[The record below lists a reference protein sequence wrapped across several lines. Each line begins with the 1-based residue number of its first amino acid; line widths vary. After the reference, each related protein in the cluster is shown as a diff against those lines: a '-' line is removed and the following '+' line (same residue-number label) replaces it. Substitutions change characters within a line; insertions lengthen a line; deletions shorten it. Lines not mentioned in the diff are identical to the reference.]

1 MPRVEIDG
9 IGPVEFPDD
18 MSQAQIVQAIERD
31 ILPRYTTPAPT
42 ESQPRTGGGIVGS
55 TVGSLISGGGGLLS
69 GVGALGGIAL
79 PGVGFDNPLTRAGRS
94 VQEYG
99 ESLMSPELRAK
110 RQALTEAIKQAE
122 SQGLVAE
129 AQAALST
136 IFSNPSLLASM
147 ALEQI
152 PQFVASGGVGRVAM
166 GVASTAARRGAMALG
181 TEAAE
186 QAAAAAGRRAA
197 LGTAIGTGAGLQGGD
212 VANQAYQDVMNL
224 PDATLANSPAYRE
237 LLNTMTP
244 REARIA
250 LAERAGTE
258 AGVMG
263 GAISAGAMAA
273 LPGAE
278 KLMFGKELSRRAVA
292 RILGGAAGEAAQEAV
307 EEGGG
312 QIAQNIAARRAD
324 TERNLLAGAGG
335 AAAVGGALGGI
346 MGGSIAG
353 LRGGP
358 REAPTDRE
366 NLPLGLRQAI
376 NEYVANREPVAGELL
391 IPGREATIETPIGE
405 MTRTQF
411 VRVMEQRL
419 PDMME
424 ADPTLASR
432 ISYAQNEDERVRV
445 FQDALEQNRDLIVQ
459 GRQASEVS
467 RFQEE
472 EATRE
477 TQARIA
483 QTEQQISVFNE
494 ALASAEER
502 LNQIVSAPRVDNAAL
517 QEVQGEIQ
525 QINTAIQGRRQILED
540 LNASL
545 SRTQAQA
552 QAPAPEAAPKD
563 EQELARE
570 AFEIARARQER
581 FRQRAE
587 APGLEVPSGTLAPET
602 IPAQREDLR
611 PGAPEITEQRY
622 ILNPKYENGRLVGG
636 EEVVQI
642 GEADK
647 FGKVLAYVQR
657 RRGDI
662 VETVP
667 VETTMDKLAAIPVRE
682 TARMT
687 QDVVS
692 GFRDVSP
699 GLVAPPRGVD
709 VEGQTFEPRRAIDRT
724 GGPEFSARA
733 AEPGATQAQAAPSV
747 SEERRAKRVAA
758 QNKLNKLYLDKL
770 KNEGQSGRLL
780 RNALVNALKDNTL
793 NADQVYAAF
802 VAADVIGPLIPAKA
816 NHRIQFVS
824 RIFGGQDAE
833 QALAASGGAKDQEV
847 QGFRIRP
854 EQPGLMGLIQISLSP
869 TQSRLLRESTAHEAF
884 HVLQDYFAKYDPK
897 FAEAM
902 RTGFKPTMNI
912 KDVDPSIRRKLQSI
926 KSPTSNMSY
935 WDELTRSLP
944 DNISGREAQAYVFAS
959 LYDAQKRGTPMTGLK
974 PAMTRFMNMV
984 SNFFSRFG
992 NALRGNGYKNV
1003 ADIFESVTPERVKKF
1018 SDMEA
1023 PTQQEFAGGK
1033 LSEFSA
1039 RQGELLTDGR
1049 GLAPTDERTI
1059 EFSAR
1064 QANMSVPEFK
1074 TWWEGG
1080 WRGEGYTPK
1089 QSVARSQSGQP
1100 IEFYHGTQ
1108 KNFPRFG
1115 KARSGSYGQEGPF
1128 YFSPDTGFSNDYAM
1142 KALYAGAKETQVTS
1156 GQRIIPVYLSI
1167 QNPFDSTNPKRQEE
1181 LLKYVNDG
1189 LDDGSLTW
1197 KDIAISKDILEID
1210 QSEFERDPK
1219 LEAKVVRGA
1228 YTVFQN
1234 ILTNDDPLS
1243 EGDNWQALETPAA
1256 QKFLR
1261 EKGFDSFYIM
1271 EYGVKNVAVF
1281 DPRQIKSVF
1290 NKFEEGAAT
1299 SPEFAARRVAAEP
1312 VLLRDIDQ
1320 LVKDAQSQ
1328 ENWRDWYTRHEA
1340 TINDLFGDDAP
1351 LFRKILSATSQASSV
1366 PSNVALSI
1374 KAYKQML
1381 SGDTFTGYL
1390 PAVIRNLER
1399 IRTDEGLRGQ
1409 KISQYGQAVTADEAE
1424 AAKGV
1429 AVDRHIARLLFGVDR
1444 PTARQVE
1451 VATDIINK
1459 IANRLGWEPRQVQA
1473 ALWAF
1478 NQVKEGVDPKNV
1490 KSYDTYLAR
1499 KAEEIRQFR
1508 SAFSGAEG
1516 RGVRPSQG
1524 VAQRAGETQAPGKVE
1539 FAARRTTLS
1548 QDPNYQM
1555 YTEALTSQG
1564 IPKSGLFS
1572 SVFRRFVGA
1581 MDNTALYGTPD
1592 TPEKLRDALVRTSVN
1607 RAYPIWLLQRLAEKM
1622 GVLNGRD
1629 IGIAA
1634 ETALMNTGRMQILTE
1649 IGMVKIDPT
1658 TGDIDVRD
1666 DIPSIMAI
1674 LNGRIDSRNQNYFQ
1688 TYAIALRER
1697 DLRKAGKTGMKTLNG
1712 QPFTNQD
1719 IDNII
1724 RTAEQQH
1731 PEFKDVAAD
1740 LKKFSDGL
1748 LDFAVDSG
1756 IMTKSKAQELAL
1768 MFYTPF
1774 YRLMDEDANTDPG
1787 STIGPQMAGGLRN
1800 VTSALDKSIKG
1811 GDGRIGDLIENILK
1825 NADSILRAGMKNNA
1839 IRMTAEVARDVGL
1852 GKVVNSKGP
1861 NVVTYRVNGNDVNF
1875 LVEDP
1880 VLFTAMATAPAKTRS
1895 ALVNTMARMSS
1906 FFRDMITMAPSFIW
1920 ASLYRGKIQAYA
1932 QEGASLSPFTTVRG
1946 FRDALNGSTSFKSFT
1961 AQTGFGGM
1969 TYGMGERD
1977 FTKKIKRV
1985 LDDRGIFGEL
1995 ARGNAFVPF
2004 RRAMD
2009 FLSQMSEGA
2018 ELAERLAL
2026 YEKLKNSGLT
2036 DKQAAFQAYV
2046 MSPFSRRGSG
2056 DGTFGGVVQSL
2067 IPLVP
2072 FLNAKIQSLYRLVEN
2087 EKGAPTILK
2096 IPQQIFLRSLMIT
2109 AFSTAIYALNALGGH
2124 DDELK
2129 ELTVDEIM
2137 RYDPIFLGNGNRILL
2152 PRNYEIG
2159 SWFGAIP
2166 ILALEAYRRE
2176 NTDDLVKAALS
2187 IGSSTLFFNPIPQ
2200 AAIPL
2205 LGAVT
2210 NYDFFR
2216 NKELENAAMRS
2227 RPPEERIDR
2236 ATTKIAEM
2244 ASLATGSTVSPIRM
2258 QAVLSGYTGS
2268 IGTGLMAGIDTILT
2282 GLGLIPNKPSGAFGP
2297 PDSLP
2302 AMAAG
2307 LSGLSRFYR
2316 TDETSA
2322 SRFVG
2327 DFYRVKELSDQL
2339 NNSIRDARV
2348 MGDFEKIMERQAE
2361 KGPLI
2366 SLRPTIS
2373 RAATQMTEYNK
2384 QIRMIEQSG
2393 LDSDAKLAIIAPL
2406 RRQRDLIART
2416 VVEQARMLKA
2426 I

>member
-1 MPRVEIDG
+1 MPTIQIDG
-9 IGPVEFPDD
+9 VGPVVFPDD
-18 MSQAQIVQAIERD
+18 MSQAEIVQAIERD
-31 ILPRYTTPAPT
+31 ILPQQRRQQPQVAPT
-42 ESQPRTGGGIVGS
+42 ERGGSGGIIGS
-55 TVGSLISGGGGLLS
+55 TVGSLVSGGGGLLS
-69 GVGALGGIAL
+69 GVGALGGMVL
-79 PGVGFDNPLTRAGRS
+79 PGVGFDNVLTRAGRS

-99 ESLMSPELRAK
+99 ESFMSEELRAK
-110 RQALTEAIKQAE
+110 RQALSEAIKQAE
-122 SQGLVAE
+122 SEGLVAE
-129 AQAALST
+129 ARAALST
-136 IFSNPSLLASM
+136 LFSNPSLLASM
-147 ALEQI
+147 AIEQI

-166 GVASTAARRGAMALG
+166 GVASTAARRGATALG

-186 QAAAAAGRRAA
+186 VAAREAGRRAA
-197 LGTAIGTGAGLQGGD
+197 LGTAIGTGAGLQAGD

-237 LLNTMTP
+237 LLTTMDP
-244 REARIA
+244 RQARVT

-263 GAISAGAMAA
+263 GAISAGTMAV

-278 KLMFGKELSRRAVA
+278 KLMFGKELSRRAVT
-292 RILGGAAGEAAQEAV
+292 RILGGVAGEAAQEAI

-312 QIAQNIAARRAD
+312 QLAQNIAVSRAGV
-324 TERNLLAGAGG
+324 ERDLLSGVGG
-335 AAAVGGALGGI
+335 AAAVGGTLGGI
-346 MGGSIAG
+346 IGGGVAG

-358 REAPTDRE
+358 REAPADRE
-366 NLPLGLRQAI
+366 SLPLGLRQAI

-445 FQDALEQNRDLIVQ
+445 FQDALQQNRDLIIQ
-459 GRQASEVS
+459 GRQQREVS
-467 RFQEE
+467 RFEQEE
-472 EATRE
+472 AAAETR
-477 TQARIA
+477 AKIA
-483 QTEQQISVFNE
+483 QAEQQISVFND
-494 ALASAEER
+494 ALASAEVRRDEI
-502 LNQIVSAPRVDNAAL
+502 QSAPRVDNVAL
-517 QEVQGEIQ
+517 RAVQDEIQ
-525 QINTAIQGRRQILED
+525 QINAAIAGRQSIVED
-540 LNASL
+540 LTASL
-545 SRTQAQA
+545 SRTEE
-552 QAPAPEAAPKD
+552 QAPSSAREVAPKT

-581 FRQRAE
+581 SRQRVE
-587 APGLEVPSGTLAPET
+587 APGLEIPSGARVPDT

-611 PGAPEITEQRY
+611 AGAPEITEQRY
-622 ILNPKYENGRLVGG
+622 VLNPEYQNGRLVGG

-642 GEADK
+642 GEADN
-647 FGKVLAYVQR
+647 FGNVLAYVQR

-687 QDVVS
+687 QDVS
-692 GFRDVSP
+692 SQ
-699 GLVAPPRGVD
+699 LAAPPRGVD

-724 GGPEFSARA
+724 GGPEMSARA
-733 AEPGATQAQAAPSV
+733 ATVEAVQGKPTTV
-747 SEERRAKRVAA
+747 SLDDARRAKRVAA
-758 QNKLNKLYLDKL
+758 QDKLNKLYLNKL
-770 KNEGQSGRLL
+770 KEGGQSGRLL

-802 VAADVIGPLIPAKA
+802 IAADVLGPLIPAKA

-824 RIFGGQDAE
+824 RIFAGQDAE
-833 QALAASGGAKDQEV
+833 QTLAASGGVQDQEV

-854 EQPGLMGLIQISLSP
+854 DQPGLMGLIQISLSP

-926 KSPTSNMSY
+926 KSPTSNRSY
-935 WDELTRSLP
+935 WDELTASLP
-944 DNISGREAQAYVFAS
+944 NDVSGREAQAYVFAS
-959 LYDAQKRGTPMTGLK
+959 LYDAKKRGVPMTGLK
-974 PAMTRFMNMV
+974 PAMTRFMNMI

-992 NALRGNGYKNV
+992 KALRGNGYKNV
-1003 ADIFESVTPERVKKF
+1003 ADIFESVTPERVKQF
-1018 SDMEA
+1018 AEREA
-1023 PTQQEFAGGK
+1023 PTQQDFGRGQLTEFA
-1033 LSEFSA
+1033 A
-1039 RQGELLTDGR
+1039 RQGALLTDGR

-1108 KNFPRFG
+1108 KGFPRFG

-1128 YFSPDTGFSNDYAM
+1128 FFSPQPEFSNQYAEQ
-1142 KALYAGAKETQVTS
+1142 ALYAGATDRYGVKS
-1156 GQRIIPVYLSI
+1156 GQRILPVFLSV
-1167 QNPFDSTNPKRQEE
+1167 QNPFDTTTPENQER
-1181 LLKYVNDG
+1181 LINYVDNG
-1189 LDDGSLTW
+1189 LDNENLTW
-1197 KDIAISKDILEID
+1197 KDLLSKDLVELYQD
-1210 QSEFERDPK
+1210 QLDKKVKTEREVNK
-1219 LEAKVVRGA
+1219 TA
-1228 YTVFQN
+1228 YGIFKQFLQSRT
-1234 ILTNDDPLS
+1234 
-1243 EGDNWQALETPAA
+1243 DNWQSIESRAV

-1261 EKGFDSFYIM
+1261 EGGYDGFFLM
-1271 EYGVKNVAVF
+1271 ENMIKNIAVF

-1290 NKFEEGAAT
+1290 NKFEQGAAT
-1299 SPEFAARRVAAEP
+1299 
-1312 VLLRDIDQ
+1312 
-1320 LVKDAQSQ
+1320 
-1328 ENWRDWYTRHEA
+1328 
-1340 TINDLFGDDAP
+1340 AP
-1351 LFRKILSATSQASSV
+1351 
-1366 PSNVALSI
+1366 
-1374 KAYKQML
+1374 
-1381 SGDTFTGYL
+1381 
-1390 PAVIRNLER
+1390 
-1399 IRTDEGLRGQ
+1399 
-1409 KISQYGQAVTADEAE
+1409 
-1424 AAKGV
+1424 
-1429 AVDRHIARLLFGVDR
+1429 
-1444 PTARQVE
+1444 
-1451 VATDIINK
+1451 
-1459 IANRLGWEPRQVQA
+1459 
-1473 ALWAF
+1473 
-1478 NQVKEGVDPKNV
+1478 
-1490 KSYDTYLAR
+1490 
-1499 KAEEIRQFR
+1499 
-1508 SAFSGAEG
+1508 
-1516 RGVRPSQG
+1516 
-1524 VAQRAGETQAPGKVE
+1524 E

-1555 YTEALTSQG
+1555 YTEALTSEG

-1572 SVFRRFVGA
+1572 GVFRRLVGA
-1581 MDNTALYGTPD
+1581 MESTALYGTPD

-1607 RAYPIWLLQRLAEKM
+1607 RAYPIWLLQRLADRM

-1634 ETALMNTGRMQILTE
+1634 ETALMNTGRMQMLTE
-1649 IGMVKIDPT
+1649 LGMITVDPV
-1658 TGDIDVRD
+1658 TGDLAVRD
-1666 DIPSIMAI
+1666 DIKPLLEI
-1674 LNGRIDSRNQNYFQ
+1674 LRNKIDSKNQSYFQ

-1697 DLRKAGKTGMKTLNG
+1697 DLRASGKTGMKTFNG

-1719 IDNII
+1719 IDYII
-1724 RTAEQQH
+1724 NTAEQQN

-1756 IMTKSKAQELAL
+1756 IMTRAKAQELAL

-1774 YRLMDEDANTDPG
+1774 YRLMEEDAKSDPG

-1825 NADSILRAGMKNNA
+1825 NADSILRAGLKNNA

-1852 GKVVNSKGP
+1852 GKVVRSKGP
-1861 NVVTYRVNGNDVNF
+1861 NVVTYRVNGNEVNF

-1880 VLFTAMATAPAKTRS
+1880 VLFTAMATAPAKTRG
-1895 ALVNTMARMSS
+1895 AIYNAMARMTG

-1932 QEGASLSPFTTVRG
+1932 QEGASLSPFTTIRG
-1946 FRDALNGSTSFKSFT
+1946 YRDALNGSTSFKSFT

-1977 FTKKIKRV
+1977 FAKKIKSV
-1985 LDDRGIFGEL
+1985 LDDRGIFREL
-1995 ARGNAFVPF
+1995 ARGNAFDPF
-2004 RRAMD
+2004 KRAFN
-2009 FLSQMSEGA
+2009 FLSRMSEGA

-2026 YEKLKNSGLT
+2026 YEKLKKAGVS
-2036 DKQAAFQAYV
+2036 DRQAAFQAYNLA
-2046 MSPFSRRGSG
+2046 PFSRRGSG
-2056 DGTFGGVVQSL
+2056 DGAFGGIVQTL

-2072 FLNAKIQSLYRLVEN
+2072 FLNAKIQGLYRLVEN
-2087 EKGAPTILK
+2087 EKGAPTIFK
-2096 IPQQIFLRSLMIT
+2096 IPQQIFLRSLMVT
-2109 AFSTAIYALNALGGH
+2109 AFSTAIYALNVLGDH
-2124 DDELK
+2124 DEELK
-2129 ELTVDEIM
+2129 GLTVDEIM
-2137 RYDPIFLGNGNRILL
+2137 RYDTIFLGDGKRIVL

-2159 SWFGAIP
+2159 SFFGAIP
-2166 ILALEAYRRE
+2166 ILALEAYRRD
-2176 NTDDLVKAALS
+2176 NKDDLVKAALS
-2187 IGSSTLFFNPIPQ
+2187 IGTSTLFFNPIPQ
-2200 AAIPL
+2200 AALPL
-2205 LGAVT
+2205 ISATT

-2216 NKELENAAMRS
+2216 NLELENAAIRS
-2227 RPPEERIDR
+2227 RPPEERVDR
-2236 ATTKIAEM
+2236 ATTQLAKW
-2244 ASLATGSTVSPIRM
+2244 ASMATGDTVSPIRM

-2268 IGTGLMAGIDTILT
+2268 IGTGLMAGLDTILASA
-2282 GLGLIPNKPSGAFGP
+2282 GLMPTKPSGAFGP
-2297 PDSLP
+2297 ADSIP
-2302 AMAAG
+2302 AIAAG
-2307 LSGLSRFYR
+2307 LSGLGRFYR
-2316 TDETSA
+2316 TEETSPT
-2322 SRFVG
+2322 RFVG
-2327 DFYRVKELSDQL
+2327 DFYKVKELSDQL

-2348 MGDFEKIMERQAE
+2348 MGDFEKIMERQME

-2366 SLRPTIS
+2366 TMRPIIN
-2373 RAATQMTEYNK
+2373 RAATQLTEYNK
-2384 QIRMIEQSG
+2384 QIRMFELAD
-2393 LDSDAKLAIIAPL
+2393 LDADTKLAMIAPL
-2406 RRQRDLIART
+2406 RRQRDFIARS
-2416 VVEQARMLKA
+2416 VVEQARMLGA

>member
-1 MPRVEIDG
+1 MPTIQIDG
-9 IGPVEFPDD
+9 VGPIQFPDN
-18 MSQAQIVQAIERD
+18 MSEAQIVQAIERD
-31 ILPRYTTPAPT
+31 ILPQQRRQQPQVAPT
-42 ESQPRTGGGIVGS
+42 EGGGGIFGS
-55 TVGSLISGGGGLLS
+55 TVGSLVSGAGGVLS
-69 GVGALGGIAL
+69 GVGALGGMAL
-79 PGVGFDNPLTRAGRS
+79 PGVGFDNVLTRAGRG

-99 ESLMSPELRAK
+99 ESFMSPELRAK

-122 SQGLVAE
+122 SEGLVAE
-129 AQAALST
+129 ARAALST
-136 IFSNPSLLASM
+136 ILSNPSLLASM

-152 PQFVASGGVGRVAM
+152 PQFVASGGVGRIAM
-166 GVASTAARRGAMALG
+166 GVASTAARRGATALG
-181 TEAAE
+181 AEAAE
-186 QAAAAAGRRAA
+186 VAAREAGRRAA
-197 LGTAIGTGAGLQGGD
+197 LGSAIGTGAGLQAGD
-212 VANQAYQDVMNL
+212 VSNQAYQDVMNL

-237 LLNTMTP
+237 LLTTMDP
-244 REARIA
+244 RQARVR

-263 GAISAGAMAA
+263 GAISAGTMAF

-278 KLMFGKELSRRAVA
+278 KLMFGKELSRRAVT
-292 RILGGAAGEAAQEAV
+292 RILGGAAGEAVQEAI

-312 QIAQNIAARRAD
+312 QIAQNIAVSRAD

-346 MGGSIAG
+346 MGGGIAG

-358 REAPTDRE
+358 RQEQSDRE
-366 NLPLGLRQAI
+366 SLPLGLRQAI

-419 PDMME
+419 PDMMD

-445 FQDALEQNRDLIVQ
+445 FQDALEQNRDLIIQ
-459 GRQASEVS
+459 GRQQREVT
-467 RFQEE
+467 RFEQEE
-472 EATRE
+472 AAAETR
-477 TQARIA
+477 AKIA
-483 QTEQQISVFNE
+483 QAEQQISVFND
-494 ALASAEER
+494 ALASAEVR
-502 LNQIVSAPRVDNAAL
+502 LDQIQSAPRVDNVAL
-517 QEVQGEIQ
+517 QAVQDEIQ
-525 QINTAIQGRRQILED
+525 QINTAIAGRQRIVED
-540 LNASL
+540 LTASL
-545 SRTQAQA
+545 SRTED
-552 QAPAPEAAPKD
+552 QAPPVISETAPKT

-581 FRQRAE
+581 SRQRVE
-587 APGLEVPSGTLAPET
+587 APGLEIPSGARVPDT

-611 PGAPEITEQRY
+611 AGAPEITEQRY
-622 ILNPKYENGRLVGG
+622 VLNPEYQNGRLVGG
-636 EEVVQI
+636 EDVVQI
-642 GEADK
+642 GEADN
-647 FGKVLAYVQR
+647 FGNVLAYVQR

-687 QDVVS
+687 QDVS
-692 GFRDVSP
+692 SQLAG
-699 GLVAPPRGVD
+699 PPRGVD
-709 VEGQTFEPRRAIDRT
+709 VEGQTFEPRRAVDRT

-733 AEPGATQAQAAPSV
+733 VSAQADQGKPTTTSLDDA
-747 SEERRAKRVAA
+747 RRARRVAA
-758 QNKLNKLYLDKL
+758 QDKLNKLYLNKL
-770 KNEGQSGRLL
+770 KDGGQSGRLL

-802 VAADVIGPLIPAKA
+802 IAADVLGPLIPTKA

-824 RIFGGQDAE
+824 RIFAGQDAD
-833 QALAASGGAKDQEV
+833 QALAESGGVRDQEV

-854 EQPGLMGLIQISLSP
+854 DQPGLMGLIQISLSP

-926 KSPTSNMSY
+926 KSPTSNRSY
-935 WDELTRSLP
+935 WDELTASLP
-944 DNISGREAQAYVFAS
+944 NDVSGREAQAYVFAS
-959 LYDAQKRGTPMTGLK
+959 LYDAKKRGVPMTGLK

-1018 SDMEA
+1018 ADVEA
-1023 PTQQEFAGGK
+1023 PTQQEFGK
-1033 LSEFSA
+1033 GRLSELSA
-1039 RQGELLTDGR
+1039 RQGEVLTDGR

-1080 WRGEGYTPK
+1080 WRGEGYTPT
-1089 QSVARSQSGQP
+1089 QSVARTQNGQP
-1100 IEFYHGTQ
+1100 IEFYHGTL
-1108 KNFPRFG
+1108 KKFAKFG
-1115 KARSGSYGQEGPF
+1115 KAKSGAGSYDEEGPF
-1128 YFSPDTGFSNDYAM
+1128 YFSPSADFASEYVRNLEDS
-1142 KALYAGAKETQVTS
+1142 KV
-1156 GQRIIPVYLSI
+1156 IPVYLSI
-1167 QNPFDSTNPKRQEE
+1167 QKPFDSTIKSNQDE
-1181 LLKYVNDG
+1181 LLAYIDRN
-1189 LDDGSLTW
+1189 LDDGKISW
-1197 KDIAISKDILEID
+1197 RDINVFPETEADARK
-1210 QSEFERDPK
+1210 SEFEVTSRK
-1219 LEAKVVRGA
+1219 YRLFKSLLGA
-1228 YTVFQN
+1228 
-1234 ILTNDDPLS
+1234 
-1243 EGDNWQALETPAA
+1243 EGSDNWRSMETRAA
-1256 QKFLR
+1256 QRFLR
-1261 EKGFDSFYIM
+1261 DRGYDSFYVL
-1271 EYGVKNVAVF
+1271 ENGVKNIAVF

-1290 NKFEEGAAT
+1290 NKFEQGAAT
-1299 SPEFAARRVAAEP
+1299 APEFAARRVAAEP

-1366 PSNVALSI
+1366 PSNVALAI

-1381 SGDTFTGYL
+1381 SGDKFTGYL

-1444 PTARQVE
+1444 PTARQVAI
-1451 VATDIINK
+1451 ATDIINQ
-1459 IANRLGWEPRQVQA
+1459 ISDRLGWEPRQVQA

-1508 SAFSGAEG
+1508 SSFSGAEG
-1516 RGVRPSQG
+1516 RGLRPSPP
-1524 VAQRAGETQAPGKVE
+1524 VAQRAGETQAPGQVE

-1555 YTEALTSQG
+1555 YTEALTSEG

-1581 MDNTALYGTPD
+1581 MESTALYGTPD

-1607 RAYPIWLLQRLAEKM
+1607 RAYPIWLLQRLADKM

-1649 IGMVKIDPT
+1649 LGMVKVDPVS
-1658 TGDIDVRD
+1658 GDLDVRD
-1666 DIPSIMAI
+1666 DIKPLLEI
-1674 LNGRIDSRNQNYFQ
+1674 LRDKIDSKNQNYFQ

-1697 DLRKAGKTGMKTLNG
+1697 DLRRAGKSGMKSFNG

-1724 RTAEQQH
+1724 RTAEQQN
-1731 PEFKDVAAD
+1731 PEFKDVAED

-1756 IMTKSKAQELAL
+1756 IMTRAKAQELGL

-1774 YRLMDEDANTDPG
+1774 YRLMEEDAQTDPG
-1787 STIGPQMAGGLRN
+1787 STLGPQMAGGLRN

-1825 NADSILRAGMKNNA
+1825 NADSIIRAGLKNNA

-1852 GKVVNSKGP
+1852 GKVVKTKGP
-1861 NVVTYRVNGNDVNF
+1861 NVVTYRVNGNEVNF

-1880 VLFTAMATAPAKTRS
+1880 LLFTAMATAPAKTRG
-1895 ALVNTMARMSS
+1895 ALFNAMARMTG

-1932 QEGASLSPFTTVRG
+1932 QEGASLSPFTTIKG
-1946 FRDALNGSTSFKSFT
+1946 YRDALNGSTSFKSFT

-1977 FTKKIKRV
+1977 FAKKIKRV

-1995 ARGNAFVPF
+1995 ARGNVFDPFKRAFN
-2004 RRAMD
+2004 
-2009 FLSQMSEGA
+2009 FLSRMSEGA

-2026 YEKLKNSGLT
+2026 YEKLKAAGVS
-2036 DKQAAFQAYV
+2036 DRQAAFQAYNLA
-2046 MSPFSRRGSG
+2046 PFSRRGSG
-2056 DGTFGGVVQSL
+2056 DGVFGGIVQTL

-2072 FLNAKIQSLYRLVEN
+2072 FLNAKIQGLYRLVEN
-2087 EKGAPTILK
+2087 EKGAPTIFK

-2129 ELTVDEIM
+2129 GLTVDEIM
-2137 RYDPIFLGNGNRILL
+2137 RYDTIFIGDGKRIVL

-2159 SWFGAIP
+2159 SFFGAIP
-2166 ILALEAYRRE
+2166 VLALEAYRRE
-2176 NTDDLVKAALS
+2176 NKDDLVKAALS
-2187 IGSSTLFFNPIPQ
+2187 IGTSTLFFNPIPQ
-2200 AAIPL
+2200 AALPL
-2205 LGAVT
+2205 ISATT

-2216 NKELENAAMRS
+2216 NRELENAAMRS

-2236 ATTKIAEM
+2236 ATSELAKW
-2244 ASLATGSTVSPIRM
+2244 ASMATGNNVSPIRM

-2268 IGTGLMAGIDTILT
+2268 IGTGLMAGFDTLL
-2282 GLGLIPNKPSGAFGP
+2282 GSLGLIPNKPSGPLGS
-2297 PDSLP
+2297 PDS
-2302 AMAAG
+2302 AASIAAG
-2307 LSGLSRFYR
+2307 LSGLGRFYR
-2316 TDETSA
+2316 TEETSPT
-2322 SRFVG
+2322 RFVG
-2327 DFYRVKELSDQL
+2327 DFYKVKELSDQL

-2348 MGDFEKIMERQAE
+2348 MGDFEKIMDRQME

-2366 SLRPTIS
+2366 SMRSTING
-2373 RAATQMTEYNK
+2373 AATQMSDLNK
-2384 QIRMIEQSG
+2384 QIRMFEQAN
-2393 LDSDAKLAIIAPL
+2393 LDSDTKLAMIAPL
-2406 RRQRDLIART
+2406 RRQRDFIARS
-2416 VVEQARMLKA
+2416 VVEQARMLGA